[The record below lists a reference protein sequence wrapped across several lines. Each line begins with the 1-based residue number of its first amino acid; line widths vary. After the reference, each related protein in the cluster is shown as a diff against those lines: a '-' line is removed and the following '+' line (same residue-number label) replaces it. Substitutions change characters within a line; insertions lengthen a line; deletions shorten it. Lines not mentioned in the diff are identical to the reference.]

1 MDLFRKVWSIYTIMK
16 EEAIEGNRADFT
28 GLVCQQIVWVV
39 TTTYGLFSTNAY
51 TLTNLS
57 YSWTKFLSQNCC

>member
-28 GLVCQQIVWVV
+28 GLVCQHRRRRQRR
-39 TTTYGLFSTNAY
+39 LRLRPRQRSN
-51 TLTNLS
+51 
-57 YSWTKFLSQNCC
+57 